1 MIVFEN
7 LKYKNFISTGN
18 NGVEI
23 DFIKSPNTL
32 IIGDNG
38 AGKSTVL
45 DALTFV
51 LFSKPFRT
59 VNRQQLLN
67 SINGRECVIE
77 IIFSIGN
84 NKYKVIRG
92 IKPNI
97 FEIYLNGK
105 MLNQDAKARDYQK
118 YLEQNI
124 LKLNYKSF
132 TQIVVLGNSSFVP
145 FMQLS
150 AKDRRI
156 IIEDL
161 LDILCFGKG

>member
-97 FEIYLNGK
+97 FEIY
-105 MLNQDAKARDYQK
+105 
-118 YLEQNI
+118 
-124 LKLNYKSF
+124 
-132 TQIVVLGNSSFVP
+132 
-145 FMQLS
+145 
-150 AKDRRI
+150 
-156 IIEDL
+156 
-161 LDILCFGKG
+161 

>member
-51 LFSKPFRT
+51 LFGKPFRT

-67 SINGRECVIE
+67 SINGRECLILYLMKRVIH
-77 IIFSIGN
+77 N
-84 NKYKVIRG
+84 NKL
-92 IKPNI
+92 N
-97 FEIYLNGK
+97 FYL
-105 MLNQDAKARDYQK
+105 
-118 YLEQNI
+118 
-124 LKLNYKSF
+124 S
-132 TQIVVLGNSSFVP
+132 
-145 FMQLS
+145 
-150 AKDRRI
+150 KDI
-156 IIEDL
+156 N
-161 LDILCFGKG
+161 